1 MGNGRGGTNH
11 GAERPK
17 GVGNKRRPA
26 RLRAERAGRRLRF
39 DYMLEPLN
47 DKTQPIERRDRMVIA
62 DAPLDPRLNTIAT
75 AKTRFKMTTMEIDH
89 LLARELKHAFNRT
102 IPGVF
107 AKSARAPTGIAGAG
121 CESPPPQHRRFEFG
135 ALAVNC
141 PIPDCR
147 PSHLVGPTSEALQS
161 W

>member
-89 LLARELKHAFNRT
+89 LLARELKHAFQQDDTRRIREIGT
-102 IPGVF
+102 
-107 AKSARAPTGIAGAG
+107 SADRHRWCRVRESAASTPALRIRCTGGQLSNSGLSSIA
-121 CESPPPQHRRFEFG
+121 FG
-135 ALAVNC
+135 
-141 PIPDCR
+141 R
-147 PSHLVGPTSEALQS
+147 PHL
-161 W
+161 